1 MNLFDFKGRVA
12 VIAGASSGLGA
23 DAARAFAEH
32 NADVVVLARRKEKLD
47 ALAEEINAKGEGKA
61 FALECDVSS
70 EESVKKVVNTI
81 KDTYGKID
89 ILLNNAGIAMLGTVE
104 SMNEEEW
111 DKAINV
117 NLKGIINMCK
127 YVVPIMR
134 EKNYGRIINTA
145 SVNAFVADKA
155 ESLWRHSYNMTKAGV
170 IGLTRGMA
178 ASYTQFGITTNALCP
193 GLFESEMTQDTLFKA
208 DAFMTMYNGLCPA
221 SRPGAKGELNAP
233 TLFFAS
239 EGAGYVSGQYLLV
252 DGGFS
257 IV

>member
-23 DAARAFAEH
+23 DAARAFAAH

-61 FALECDVSS
+61 LALECDVSS
-70 EESVKKVVNTI
+70 EESVKKAINTI
-81 KDTYGKID
+81 KDKYGKID
-89 ILLNNAGIAMLGTVE
+89 ILLNNAGVAMLGTVE
-104 SMNEEEW
+104 SMDEEEW
-111 DKAINV
+111 DKAIDV
-117 NLKGIINMCK
+117 NLKGIINMSK
-127 YVVPIMR
+127 YVVPIMK

-145 SVNAFVADKA
+145 SVNAFLADKSD
-155 ESLWRHSYNMTKAGV
+155 SLWRHSYNMTKAGV

-178 ASYTQFGITTNALCP
+178 GSYTQFGITTNALCP
-193 GLFESEMTQDTLFKA
+193 GLFESEMTQNTLFKA
-208 DAFMTMYNGLCPA
+208 DAFMKMYNGLCPA
-221 SRPGAKGELNAP
+221 SRPGAKGELNASV
-233 TLFFAS
+233 LFFAS